1 MRKHLLLIVNIL
13 LLVSLSAQKPSLTKA
28 YNSYYD
34 KDYDKAKEQIDLCA
48 ADEKLSVKAQTWLYK
63 GNIEL
68 LLANREYNE
77 KQKDENYQIRYP
89 NAPVEAYDAFQ
100 KALELN
106 PKVEALDMMGAQ
118 EALKQLYP
126 YLLVRGVDQLIA
138 KDYTGAE
145 TTLLKAVE
153 SYEMAPPQ
161 YPMNGE
167 LYYYYA
173 YTLESL
179 GKKDEMMR
187 YYQKAID
194 DGSQNP
200 YVFGKLIDQY
210 KADNDRANIEKTL
223 AMAKAKNPDNMSVKL
238 LEIDYAYWSGDSVK
252 AKRLVDQ
259 IDPQVLKTSD
269 EMVNVANFYI
279 KEKRYEEADR
289 LLARANRI
297 DPNNFVILYNLGV
310 CNYSFSEYYF
320 NRQNQLAIQQGDKTE
335 IETAK
340 ELSER
345 YLAAAA
351 DYFEQARRLQP
362 NDVNLLNTLRA
373 IYVRQQSPKADEIDA
388 LIKQLE
394 K

>member
-28 YNSYYD
+28 YNFYYD

-145 TTLLKAVE
+145 TTLWKAVE

-289 LLARANRI
+289 LLSRANRI

>member
-28 YNSYYD
+28 YNFYYD

-145 TTLLKAVE
+145 TTLRKAVE

-238 LEIDYAYWSGDSVK
+238 LEIDYADWSGDSVK

-345 YLAAAA
+345 YLASAA